1 MKKRRET
8 RSGNFTP
15 EDRKRK
21 LNFKKKKQRQDEEY
35 FNPKRLSKHK
45 IKDFKDFKDFEEDD
59 IDR

>member
-8 RSGNFTP
+8 RSDNFTP

-45 IKDFKDFKDFEEDD
+45 IKDFKDFEEDD

>member
-8 RSGNFTP
+8 RSDNFSP

-21 LNFKKKKQRQDEEY
+21 LNFKKKKQRQDEDY

-45 IKDFKDFKDFEEDD
+45 IKDFKNFEEFEDD
-59 IDR
+59 DYDE

>member
-8 RSGNFTP
+8 RSDNFTP
-15 EDRKRK
+15 EDRKQK

-45 IKDFKDFKDFEEDD
+45 IKDFKDFEDDD
-59 IDR
+59 IDG